1 MKLDVDQKQT
11 EADLRIT
18 YITESQNS
26 IDMGKAGPP
35 SGPGRKE
42 VWWHTQ
48 MVWPMRVYGKDCDGA
63 VDGAEP
69 LEPLEPQSWRV
80 SEEQVKTQ
88 RDGSL
93 WWALNHH
100 HELPYGMQK
109 KLAKGAE

>member
-48 MVWPMRVYGKDCDGA
+48 MV
-63 VDGAEP
+63 
-69 LEPLEPQSWRV
+69 
-80 SEEQVKTQ
+80 
-88 RDGSL
+88 
-93 WWALNHH
+93 
-100 HELPYGMQK
+100 
-109 KLAKGAE
+109 